1 VEAGRREGGGELVVA
16 ARRDFPSKRK
26 DDGDASDERVEFR
39 STAPIPIRLRWTGRI
54 SSGQQHFSQLFC
66 WGTWREPADQ
76 GFVTHSHTTYTAVN
90 VTLVAHCTLPIGMV
104 PIDCG
109 CGFS

>member
-1 VEAGRREGGGELVVA
+1 MVA

-66 WGTWREPADQ
+66 WGSFCRGLGLGESQ
-76 GFVTHSHTTYTAVN
+76 RIKEGS
-90 VTLVAHCTLPIGMV
+90 
-104 PIDCG
+104 
-109 CGFS
+109 